1 MPYSVPLPL
10 LRLRLMEATSS
21 TCSVDDEEGREGC
34 AGSGCC
40 CYCCCCLPFFDFLVE
55 KNIIIQ
61 NKKITEISSTCLS
74 LLQIPLLHSFVYLRR
89 ADGASACDSRRR
101 RGRKN
106 PKSLSTFFLP
116 SRRCRCSCR
125 PFWLS
130 AKFFLFSLPFTQL
143 NHLSCLILPLTPPP
157 LKRCCRADCKTKKRL
172 ETSRSFSKR

>member
-1 MPYSVPLPL
+1 MRRGERGAPAAGVA
-10 LRLRLMEATSS
+10 ATAAA
-21 TCSVDDEEGREGC
+21 V
-34 AGSGCC
+34 
-40 CYCCCCLPFFDFLVE
+40 CLFFDFLVE

-143 NHLSCLILPLTPPP
+143 NHLSCLILPLPPPP

>member
-1 MPYSVPLPL
+1 MRRGERGAPAAGVA
-10 LRLRLMEATSS
+10 ATAAA
-21 TCSVDDEEGREGC
+21 V
-34 AGSGCC
+34 
-40 CYCCCCLPFFDFLVE
+40 CLFFDFLVE

>member
-1 MPYSVPLPL
+1 MRRGERGAPAAGVA
-10 LRLRLMEATSS
+10 ATAAA
-21 TCSVDDEEGREGC
+21 V
-34 AGSGCC
+34 
-40 CYCCCCLPFFDFLVE
+40 CLFFDFLVE

-130 AKFFLFSLPFTQL
+130 AKFFLFSLPFPQP
-143 NHLSCLILPLTPPP
+143 NPLSCLILPLAPPP

>member
-1 MPYSVPLPL
+1 MTMRRGERGAPAAGVA
-10 LRLRLMEATSS
+10 ATAAA
-21 TCSVDDEEGREGC
+21 V
-34 AGSGCC
+34 
-40 CYCCCCLPFFDFLVE
+40 CLFFDFLVE

>member
-1 MPYSVPLPL
+1 MRRGEGGAPAAGVA
-10 LRLRLMEATSS
+10 ATAAA
-21 TCSVDDEEGREGC
+21 V
-34 AGSGCC
+34 
-40 CYCCCCLPFFDFLVE
+40 CLFFDFLVE

>member
-1 MPYSVPLPL
+1 LTMRRGERGAPAAGVA
-10 LRLRLMEATSS
+10 ATAAA
-21 TCSVDDEEGREGC
+21 V
-34 AGSGCC
+34 
-40 CYCCCCLPFFDFLVE
+40 CLFFDFLVE

-157 LKRCCRADCKTKKRL
+157 FKRCCRADCKTKKRL

>member
-1 MPYSVPLPL
+1 MRRGERGAPAAGVA
-10 LRLRLMEATSS
+10 ATAAA
-21 TCSVDDEEGREGC
+21 V
-34 AGSGCC
+34 
-40 CYCCCCLPFFDFLVE
+40 CLFFDFLVE

-157 LKRCCRADCKTKKRL
+157 LSDAAEPIVKLKKDSRRAGAFRKGDVL
-172 ETSRSFSKR
+172 

>member
-1 MPYSVPLPL
+1 MTMRRGERGAPAAGVA
-10 LRLRLMEATSS
+10 ATAAA
-21 TCSVDDEEGREGC
+21 V
-34 AGSGCC
+34 
-40 CYCCCCLPFFDFLVE
+40 CLFFDFLVE

-130 AKFFLFSLPFTQL
+130 ATFFLFSLPFTQL